1 MRRKVLVSLAYVVC
15 MIISISIMYV
25 SDYYKGDSVAYE
37 IYEQNND
44 SLEFVGNNNEI
55 GFIIYTGGKVE
66 EKAYVRLAK
75 LLNDSGYN
83 SIVVDFPLNIGF
95 LGINKADDIIE
106 KYSDVESWIIIGHS
120 LGGTVGS
127 IYSLEKNDKV
137 DGLVFLA
144 SYPVEDLTDVNIETL
159 SIYGSND
166 GILNKER
173 NELAKDS
180 FTDEHVEVIIEG
192 GNHAGFA
199 NYGEQAGD
207 GENLI
212 GYEQQQE
219 IAVDNIINWTFE
231 NIIN

>member
-1 MRRKVLVSLAYVVC
+1 MRKKVLFGIAYIVC
-15 MIISISIMYV
+15 MIISVSIMYV
-25 SDYYKGDSVAYE
+25 SDYYKADSIAYE

-44 SLEFVGNNNEI
+44 SLEFIGDSNEV

-66 EKAYVRLAK
+66 DKAYVRLAK
-75 LLNDSGYN
+75 LLNDEGYN

-95 LGINKADDIIE
+95 LDIDNADEIIE
-106 KYSDVESWIIIGHS
+106 KYPDVESWVIIGHS

-127 IYSLEKNDKV
+127 IYALEKNDKV

-144 SYPVEDLTDVNIETL
+144 SYPNEDLTDVNVQTL
-159 SIYGSND
+159 SIYGTND
-166 GILNKER
+166 GIINQER
-173 NELAKDS
+173 NELSKRSFKDN
-180 FTDEHVEVIIEG
+180 HVEVIIDG

-199 NYGEQAGD
+199 NYGEQKGD

-219 IAVDNIINWTFE
+219 MAVDNIITWTLE